1 MHNKQNLDT
10 NMTIKALVNPVT
22 PFAQNAPIIFC
33 SETNKCAF
41 VDPGG
46 DADFLL
52 QIAKENNLI
61 PEKILLTHGHADH
74 AGAAMEIAQILNIKI
89 EGPHKEDKFLLDSLQ
104 SQGEMFGMQ
113 ARNCVYL
120 DKWLEDGDTVTVG
133 NSVLD
138 VIFTPGHTPGH
149 VIFFSNESN
158 LALVGDVIFR
168 GSIGRTDLPRGNHQD
183 LIDSISKKLWPLGN
197 DVEFI
202 CGHGPNSTFGNERAS
217 NPFVSDAALS

>member
-52 QIAKENNLI
+52 QIAKDNNLI

-113 ARNCVYL
+113 ARNCMP
-120 DKWLEDGDTVTVG
+120 DKWLEDGDTVIIG

>member
-1 MHNKQNLDT
+1 MSSLK
-10 NMTIKALVNPVT
+10 TIVVQVT
-22 PFAQNAPIIFC
+22 PFVQNASIVIC
-33 SETNKCAF
+33 TQTNKCAF

-113 ARNCVYL
+113 ARNCVP
-120 DKWLEDGDTVTVG
+120 DKWLEDGDSVTVG

-149 VIFFSNESN
+149 VIFFCNESN

-183 LIDSISKKLWPLGN
+183 LINSISSKLWPLGN

>member
-10 NMTIKALVNPVT
+10 NMTIQALVNPVT
-22 PFAQNAPIIFC
+22 PLAQNAPIIFC

-113 ARNCVYL
+113 ARNCMP

-158 LALVGDVIFR
+158 LALVGDVLFR

-197 DVEFI
+197 DVEFV

>member
-1 MHNKQNLDT
+1 
-10 NMTIKALVNPVT
+10 MTIQALVNPVT
-22 PFAQNAPIIFC
+22 PCAQNAPIIFC

-113 ARNCVYL
+113 ARNCVPN
-120 DKWLEDGDTVTVG
+120 KWLEDGDTVTVG
-133 NSVLD
+133 NSMLD

-149 VIFFSNESN
+149 VIFFSNDSN

-183 LIDSISKKLWPLGN
+183 LINSISKKLWPLGN

>member
-1 MHNKQNLDT
+1 MHNKQKLNT
-10 NMTIKALVNPVT
+10 NMTIQALVNPVT

-113 ARNCVYL
+113 ARNCVP
-120 DKWLEDGDTVTVG
+120 DKWLEDGDSVTVG

-149 VIFFSNESN
+149 VIFFSNDSN

-202 CGHGPNSTFGNERAS
+202 CGHGPNSTFGNERTS
-217 NPFVSDAALS
+217 NPFVSDVALG

>member
-1 MHNKQNLDT
+1 
-10 NMTIKALVNPVT
+10 MTIQALVNPVT

-113 ARNCVYL
+113 ARNCMP

-149 VIFFSNESN
+149 VIFFSNDSN

-183 LIDSISKKLWPLGN
+183 LINSISKKLWPLGN

>member
-1 MHNKQNLDT
+1 
-10 NMTIKALVNPVT
+10 MTIQALVNPVT

-104 SQGEMFGMQ
+104 NQGEMFGMQ
-113 ARNCVYL
+113 ARNCMP

-149 VIFFSNESN
+149 VIFFSNDSN

-183 LIDSISKKLWPLGN
+183 LINSISKKLWPLGN

-202 CGHGPNSTFGNERAS
+202 CGHGPNSTFGNERSS

>member
-1 MHNKQNLDT
+1 
-10 NMTIKALVNPVT
+10 MTIQALVNPVT

-113 ARNCVYL
+113 ARNCVPN
-120 DKWLEDGDTVTVG
+120 KWLEDGDTVTVG
-133 NSVLD
+133 NSMLD

-149 VIFFSNESN
+149 VIFFSNDSN

-183 LIDSISKKLWPLGN
+183 LINSISKKLWPLGN

>member
-1 MHNKQNLDT
+1 MHNKQKLDT
-10 NMTIKALVNPVT
+10 NMAIQALINPVT
-22 PFAQNAPIIFC
+22 PFAQNAPIVFC
-33 SETNKCAF
+33 TETNKCAF

-104 SQGEMFGMQ
+104 SQGEIFGMQ
-113 ARNCVYL
+113 ARNCMP
-120 DKWLEDGDTVTVG
+120 DKWLEDGDSVTVG

-149 VIFFSNESN
+149 VIFYSNESN

>member
-1 MHNKQNLDT
+1 MHNKQNLNT

-113 ARNCVYL
+113 ARNCMP
-120 DKWLEDGDTVTVG
+120 DKWLKDGDTVTVG

-217 NPFVSDAALS
+217 NPFVSDAALG

>member
-10 NMTIKALVNPVT
+10 NMAIEALVNPVT

-113 ARNCVYL
+113 ARNCMP

-149 VIFFSNESN
+149 VIFFNNESN

-183 LIDSISKKLWPLGN
+183 LINSISKKLWPLGN

>member
-33 SETNKCAF
+33 SETDKCAF

-89 EGPHKEDKFLLDSLQ
+89 EGPHKEDKFLLDSLK

-113 ARNCVYL
+113 ARNCMP
-120 DKWLEDGDTVTVG
+120 DKWLKDGDTVTVG

-149 VIFFSNESN
+149 VIFFSNQSN

>member
-1 MHNKQNLDT
+1 
-10 NMTIKALVNPVT
+10 MTIKALVNPVT

-113 ARNCVYL
+113 ARNCVPN
-120 DKWLEDGDTVTVG
+120 KWLEDGDTVTVG
-133 NSVLD
+133 NSALE

-168 GSIGRTDLPRGNHQD
+168 GSIGRTDLPRGNHKD

-202 CGHGPNSTFGNERAS
+202 CGHGPNSTFGNERSS

>member
-1 MHNKQNLDT
+1 MHNKQKLDT
-10 NMTIKALVNPVT
+10 NMAIQALINPVT

-113 ARNCVYL
+113 ARNCVP

-133 NSVLD
+133 NSALE

-149 VIFFSNESN
+149 IIFFSNESN

-168 GSIGRTDLPRGNHQD
+168 GSIGRTDLPRGNHKD

>member
-113 ARNCVYL
+113 ARNCMP
-120 DKWLEDGDTVTVG
+120 DKWLEDGDTVIVG

>member
-1 MHNKQNLDT
+1 MHNRQKLNT
-10 NMTIKALVNPVT
+10 NMTIQALVNPVT

-113 ARNCVYL
+113 ARNCVP
-120 DKWLEDGDTVTVG
+120 DKWLEDGDSVTVG

-149 VIFFSNESN
+149 VIFFSNDSN

-183 LIDSISKKLWPLGN
+183 LIDSISKKLWALGN

>member
-1 MHNKQNLDT
+1 MHNKQSLDT

-113 ARNCVYL
+113 ARNCMP
-120 DKWLEDGDTVTVG
+120 DKWLKDGDTVTVG

>member
-1 MHNKQNLDT
+1 MHNKQKLDT
-10 NMTIKALVNPVT
+10 NMAIQALINPVT

-104 SQGEMFGMQ
+104 SKGEMFGMQ
-113 ARNCVYL
+113 ARNCIP
-120 DKWLEDGDTVTVG
+120 DKWLEDGDSVTVG

-149 VIFFSNESN
+149 IIFFSNESN

>member
-1 MHNKQNLDT
+1 MHNRQKLNT
-10 NMTIKALVNPVT
+10 NMTIQALVNPVT

-46 DADFLL
+46 DTDFLL

-113 ARNCVYL
+113 ARNCVPN
-120 DKWLEDGDTVTVG
+120 KWLEDGDTVTVG

-149 VIFFSNESN
+149 VIFFSNDSN

-183 LIDSISKKLWPLGN
+183 LINSISKKLWPLGN

>member
-1 MHNKQNLDT
+1 MA
-10 NMTIKALVNPVT
+10 IKALINPVT

-33 SETNKCAF
+33 AETNKCAF

-113 ARNCVYL
+113 ARNCEP
-120 DKWLEDGDTVTVG
+120 DKWLEDGDSVTVG

-149 VIFFSNESN
+149 VIFFCNESN

>member
-1 MHNKQNLDT
+1 MHNKQKLDT
-10 NMTIKALVNPVT
+10 NMAIQALINPVT

-74 AGAAMEIAQILNIKI
+74 AGAAMEIAQMLNIKI

-113 ARNCVYL
+113 ARNCVP

-133 NSVLD
+133 NSALE

-149 VIFFSNESN
+149 IIFFSNESN

-168 GSIGRTDLPRGNHQD
+168 GSIGRTDLPRGNHKD

>member
-1 MHNKQNLDT
+1 MHNRQKLNT
-10 NMTIKALVNPVT
+10 NMTIQALVNPVT

-104 SQGEMFGMQ
+104 RQGEMFGMQ
-113 ARNCVYL
+113 ARNCVPN
-120 DKWLEDGDTVTVG
+120 KWLEDGDTVTVG
-133 NSVLD
+133 NSMLD

-149 VIFFSNESN
+149 VIFFSNDSN

-183 LIDSISKKLWPLGN
+183 LINSISKKLWPLGN

>member
-1 MHNKQNLDT
+1 MHNRQKLDT
-10 NMTIKALVNPVT
+10 NMTIQALVNPVT

-74 AGAAMEIAQILNIKI
+74 AGAAMEIAQMLNIKI

-113 ARNCVYL
+113 ARNCVP

-133 NSVLD
+133 NSALD

-149 VIFFSNESN
+149 IIFFSNESN

-168 GSIGRTDLPRGNHQD
+168 GSIGRTDLPRGNHKD

>member
-1 MHNKQNLDT
+1 
-10 NMTIKALVNPVT
+10 MTIQALVNPVT

-113 ARNCVYL
+113 ARNCMP

-149 VIFFSNESN
+149 VIFFSNDSN

-183 LIDSISKKLWPLGN
+183 LINSISKKLWPLGN

-202 CGHGPNSTFGNERAS
+202 CGHGPNSTFGNERSS

>member
-1 MHNKQNLDT
+1 MHNKQKLDT
-10 NMTIKALVNPVT
+10 NMAIQALINPVT

-52 QIAKENNLI
+52 QIAKDNNLI

-113 ARNCVYL
+113 ARNCMP
-120 DKWLEDGDTVTVG
+120 DKWLEDGDSVTVG

-149 VIFFSNESN
+149 VIFYSNESN
-158 LALVGDVIFR
+158 LALVGDVLFR

-197 DVEFI
+197 DVEFV

>member
-1 MHNKQNLDT
+1 MHNRQKLDT
-10 NMTIKALVNPVT
+10 NMTIQALVNPVT

-89 EGPHKEDKFLLDSLQ
+89 EGPHKEDRFLLDSLQ

-113 ARNCVYL
+113 ARNCVP
-120 DKWLEDGDTVTVG
+120 DKWLEDGDSVTVG

-202 CGHGPNSTFGNERAS
+202 CGHGPNSTFGYERES

>member
-1 MHNKQNLDT
+1 MHNKQKLNT
-10 NMTIKALVNPVT
+10 NMTIQALVNPVT

-113 ARNCVYL
+113 ARNCVP
-120 DKWLEDGDTVTVG
+120 DKWLEDGDSVTVG

-149 VIFFSNESN
+149 VIFFSNDSN

-217 NPFVSDAALS
+217 NPFVSDAALG

>member
-113 ARNCVYL
+113 ARNCMP
-120 DKWLEDGDTVTVG
+120 DKWLEDGDTVKVG

-149 VIFFSNESN
+149 VIFFSNDSN

-183 LIDSISKKLWPLGN
+183 LINSISKKLWPLGN

-202 CGHGPNSTFGNERAS
+202 CGHGPNSTFGNERSS

>member
-74 AGAAMEIAQILNIKI
+74 AGAAMEIAQMLNIKI

-113 ARNCVYL
+113 ARNCMP
-120 DKWLEDGDTVTVG
+120 DKWLEDGDTVIVG

>member
-52 QIAKENNLI
+52 QIAKENSLI

-113 ARNCVYL
+113 ARNCMP

-158 LALVGDVIFR
+158 LALVGDVLFR

-197 DVEFI
+197 DVEFV

>member
-1 MHNKQNLDT
+1 MHNKQKLDT
-10 NMTIKALVNPVT
+10 NMTIQALVNPVT

-113 ARNCVYL
+113 ARNCMP
-120 DKWLEDGDTVTVG
+120 DKWLEDGDTVAVG

>member
-1 MHNKQNLDT
+1 MHNKQKLNT
-10 NMTIKALVNPVT
+10 NMTIQALVNPVT

-113 ARNCVYL
+113 ARNCVPN
-120 DKWLEDGDTVTVG
+120 KWLEDGDTVTVG
-133 NSVLD
+133 NSMLD

-149 VIFFSNESN
+149 VIFFSNDSN

-183 LIDSISKKLWPLGN
+183 LINSISKKLWPLGN

-202 CGHGPNSTFGNERAS
+202 CGHGPNSTFGNERTS
-217 NPFVSDAALS
+217 NPFVSDVALG

>member
-1 MHNKQNLDT
+1 MHNKQNLNT

-52 QIAKENNLI
+52 QIAKDNNLI

-113 ARNCVYL
+113 ARNCMP
-120 DKWLEDGDTVTVG
+120 DKWLEDGDTVIVG

-168 GSIGRTDLPRGNHQD
+168 GSIGRTDLSRGNHQD